1 MNRYLF
7 KFLNLKIA
15 IFQKFIKLL
24 TLFFFFTPK
33 IFKIINFDHKNRFYR
48 SILIKETV
56 YLLKKILKSFNYNLP
71 IIIDK
76 DNITID
82 VDGVLITPGSIS
94 RYYKKPHN
102 VKYFNQAKYLDD
114 LFDFSDARVFIDIG
128 ACIGEYSIY
137 FAKKYQESKIYSIEA
152 NEENLKLF
160 KENIR
165 INKTEKAIKII
176 GKAITDIENQN
187 YYVVPNTLQSEVIID
202 NYNSKQ
208 KTITLSSLISDE
220 RLDKIDFLKIDIEG
234 SNYKIAQCVINNSKR
249 INAIQYEFSK
259 GPTNVFINLIDKVN
273 DFYNFYLLEDDKF
286 KIIDE
291 ISLKEKIKSQSPKI
305 KDGFDVFFMKKEIRK
320 N

>member
-1 MNRYLF
+1 MKKNLL

-15 IFQKFIKLL
+15 IFKNFIKFLK
-24 TLFFFFTPK
+24 LFYFYTPK
-33 IFKIINFDHKNRFYR
+33 IFKIVDFDHNNRFYR
-48 SILIKETV
+48 SILIKETAS
-56 YLLKKILKSFNYNLP
+56 LLKEILKSFNYNLP

-76 DNITID
+76 DKIIID
-82 VDGVLITPGSIS
+82 VDGVLLVPDGIS

-137 FAKKYQESKIYSIEA
+137 FAKKYQESKIYSVEA

-160 KENIR
+160 KDNIR
-165 INKTEKAIKII
+165 INKTEKQIKII

-202 NYNSKQ
+202 NNNSNQ

-234 SNYKIAQCVINNSKR
+234 SNYKIAQCVVNNVTK

-259 GPTNVFINLIDKVN
+259 GPSNVFLNLIDQVN
-273 DFYNFYLLEDDKF
+273 DFYDFYLLEGENF

-291 ISLKEKIKSQSPKI
+291 ISLKEKIKSQGPKI
-305 KDGFDVFFMKKEIRK
+305 EGGFDVFFMKK
-320 N
+320 